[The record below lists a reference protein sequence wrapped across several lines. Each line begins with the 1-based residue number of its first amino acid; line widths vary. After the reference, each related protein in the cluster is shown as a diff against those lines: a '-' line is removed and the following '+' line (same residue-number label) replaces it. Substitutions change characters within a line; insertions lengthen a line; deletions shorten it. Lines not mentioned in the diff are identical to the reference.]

1 MALPHQSAP
10 ENRNSGH
17 VWRFADC
24 AVDELRRELRVR
36 GVPIDLEAKPWEV
49 LHQLLLHAGEVVT
62 KDEML
67 DAVWPGLTVVDNS
80 LATAISKL
88 RKALGDDSMILTVP
102 RIGYRLRV
110 PVQIQA
116 GSAVVSSDLS
126 LTPGQRVPWRDQWRL
141 VRRFEK
147 SPSSEVWLA
156 EQPKTHEYRVF
167 KFASDGEPFRAL
179 KREVTLARLLR
190 DSLGERPDFVR
201 VLEWNFDKS
210 PYFIES
216 EYVGPNLSEWAD
228 SQGGLHRIGSDHRLS
243 LLICAVQAVAAAHS
257 LDVLHKDLKPG
268 NILVAKSPD
277 GKPQIK
283 IADFGSAALLSPS
296 RLGALGIT
304 NLGFT
309 QPTDAEQ
316 DSITGTVMYM
326 APEVLGGQSP
336 TAASDVY
343 ALGVLLYQLI
353 AGDFRKP
360 LAPGWEADVSD
371 PLLREDIGVAAC
383 GDPSRRL
390 KTAAEFAERLTRLER
405 RRAEREELARAQ
417 ERAQRA
423 EHRRA
428 QARVR
433 LPWLALAAVAIVA
446 VVAVFIS
453 FKISFK
459 RSSPPTSAPAAPQ
472 FKSLAVL
479 PFQNMSSDAAIDYL
493 RLALPDEIAT
503 TLSHTS
509 GLAVRSFSASSKFDQ
524 RDIDPQKAGRE
535 MRVNSVVTGHF
546 MKQGDRLHITLEAI
560 DVESNGVLW
569 RDTMETPAQSMMAT
583 QVQISLRLRMGLVP
597 ALGASA
603 TESFTKPKNEE
614 AYDLF
619 LRGTALAFDLKSIQ
633 QAIQMLERAVKLDPD
648 YAPAW
653 HALALAYSRE
663 AHYTNGGQGSLE
675 RADAADE
682 RALALDP
689 YYVEARIGRI
699 SNRVERGDLVRAY
712 HEAEEL
718 VRRYPNKAGA
728 RFTLMYV
735 LRYAGLLQE
744 SARQC
749 DTAFS
754 VDSKNPS
761 LALRSCAVVFLL
773 QGDYAHALNFLSNYQ
788 NHFSG
793 SDYATSVSIEIL
805 LRQGKEQEALQLG
818 LAHPPQWAGYDLVLA
833 YIQHKPPPEVRA
845 LAEKAQASDDPEN
858 NYLAAGHLA
867 YAGYPD
873 SAIRMLRQAIK
884 GNYCSYPSMES
895 DPMFTSL
902 RAKPEFA
909 EIRAAGIQ
917 CQNNFLSQR

>member
-1 MALPHQSAP
+1 
-10 ENRNSGH
+10 
-17 VWRFADC
+17 
-24 AVDELRRELRVR
+24 
-36 GVPIDLEAKPWEV
+36 
-49 LHQLLLHAGEVVT
+49 LLLHAGEVVT
-62 KDEML
+62 KDELL
-67 DAVWPGLTVVDNS
+67 DAVWPGLAVVDNS

-88 RKALGDDSMILTVP
+88 RKALGDESMILTVP

-116 GSAVVSSDLS
+116 GLALVSGELS
-126 LTPGQRVPWRDQWRL
+126 LTPGERVPWRDQWRL
-141 VRRFEK
+141 VRRFDK

-228 SQGGLHRIGSDHRLS
+228 SQGGLHRIASDQRLS
-243 LLICAVQAVAAAHS
+243 LLISAVQAVAAAHS

-277 GKPQIK
+277 GTPQIK

-309 QPTDAEQ
+309 QPADGDQDA
-316 DSITGTVMYM
+316 ITGTVMYM

-343 ALGVLLYQLI
+343 ALGVLLYQLM
-353 AGDFRKP
+353 AADFRKP

-371 PLLREDIGVAAC
+371 PLLREDIADGAC
-383 GDPSRRL
+383 GDPTRRI
-390 KTAAEFAERLTRLER
+390 KTAAEFAERLASLDI
-405 RRAEREELARAQ
+405 RRAKHEELARAQ
-417 ERAQRA
+417 ERARLA
-423 EHRRA
+423 ERRRA
-428 QARVR
+428 QVRSR
-433 LPWLALAAVAIVA
+433 LPWLVIAVTLVAAVA
-446 VVAVFIS
+446 VFLGLS
-453 FKISFK
+453 
-459 RSSPPTSAPAAPQ
+459 RRWQPPAQPPAPQ
-472 FKSLAVL
+472 VKTVAVL
-479 PFQNMSSDAAIDYL
+479 PFQNASSDPGLDYL
-493 RLALPDEIAT
+493 RLALPDEIST
-503 TLSHTS
+503 FLSHTR
-509 GLAVRSFSASSKFDQ
+509 GLAVRSFATTNKYDQ
-524 RDIDPQKAGRE
+524 PGLDLQKAGRE
-535 MRVNSVVTGHF
+535 MRVSSIVTGHF
-546 MKQGDRLHITLEAI
+546 LKVGEQLQVTMEAI
-560 DVESNGVLW
+560 DVETNGVLW
-569 RDTMETPAQSMMAT
+569 RDQMEAPAQSMIAT
-583 QVQISLRLRMGLVP
+583 QVQISLRLRWGLVP

-603 TESFTKPKNEE
+603 TESLTKPKNEE

-689 YYVEARIGRI
+689 YYIEARIGRI

-718 VRRYPNKAGA
+718 VRLYPNKPGA

-735 LRYAGLLQE
+735 LRYAGLLEE
-744 SARQC
+744 SAREC

-754 VDSKNPS
+754 IDSKNPS

-773 QGDYAHALNFLSNYQ
+773 QGDYARALNFLSNYQ
-788 NHFSG
+788 NHISG
-793 SDYATSVSIEIL
+793 SDYAASVSIEIL

-818 LAHPPQWAGYDLVLA
+818 SAHPPQWAGFDLLLA
-833 YIQHKPPPEVRA
+833 YMQHKPASELNA
-845 LAEKAQASDDPEN
+845 LADKVKTSDDPEA
-858 NYLAAGHLA
+858 NYLSAGHLA

-873 SAIRMLRQAIK
+873 AAMRMLWAAIK
-884 GNYCSYPSMES
+884 GNYCSYPSMDS
-895 DPMFTSL
+895 DPMFKSL
-902 RAKPEFA
+902 RVKPEFA

-917 CQNNFLSQR
+917 CRNNFLSQR

>member
-1 MALPHQSAP
+1 VVLAHHSSRDD
-10 ENRNSGH
+10 RNSAH

-24 AVDELRRELRVR
+24 EVDELRRELRVR
-36 GVPIDLEAKPWEV
+36 GITIDLETKPWEV

-62 KDEML
+62 KDELL

-88 RKALGDDSMILTVP
+88 RKALGDESMILTVP

-110 PVQIQA
+110 PVHIQA
-116 GSAVVSSDLS
+116 GLALVSGDLS
-126 LTPGQRVPWRDQWRL
+126 LTPGERVPWRDQWRL
-141 VRRFEK
+141 VRRFDK

-210 PYFIES
+210 PYFVES
-216 EYVGPNLSEWAD
+216 EYVGPNLAEWAD
-228 SQGGLHRIGSDHRLS
+228 SQGGLHRMGTDQRLS
-243 LLICAVQAVAAAHS
+243 LFIGAVQAVAAAHS
-257 LDVLHKDLKPG
+257 LDVLHKDLKPA
-268 NILVAKSPD
+268 NILVAKGSD
-277 GKPQIK
+277 GTPQIK

-309 QPTDAEQ
+309 QPNNVEQ

-371 PLLREDIGVAAC
+371 SLLREDIGDGAC
-383 GDPSRRL
+383 GDPTRRI
-390 KTAAEFAERLTRLER
+390 KTAAEFAERLTSLDS
-405 RRAEREELARAQ
+405 RRAKREEAARAQ
-417 ERAQRA
+417 ERAQVA

-433 LPWLALAAVAIVA
+433 LPWLVLAAVAIVA

-453 FKISFK
+453 FK
-459 RSSPPTSAPAAPQ
+459 RSSPPTSPPAAPQ

-479 PFQNMSSDAAIDYL
+479 PFQNMSSDAATDYL
-493 RLALPDEIAT
+493 RLALPDEITT

-682 RALALDP
+682 RALTLDP
-689 YYVEARIGRI
+689 YYIEARIGRI

-718 VRRYPNKAGA
+718 VRLYPNKAGA

-735 LRYAGLLQE
+735 LRYAGLLEE

-788 NHFSG
+788 NHYSG
-793 SDYATSVSIEIL
+793 SDYATSVSIEIF

-833 YIQHKPPPEVRA
+833 YIQHKPASEVRA
-845 LAEKAQASDDPEN
+845 LAERVQASDDPET

-867 YAGYPD
+867 YAGYLD
-873 SAIRMLRQAIK
+873 TAMQMLRAAIK
-884 GNYCSYPSMES
+884 GNYCSYPAMDS
-895 DPMFTSL
+895 DPMFANL
-902 RAKPEFA
+902 RAKPEFV

-917 CQNNFLSQR
+917 CQNNFLSHR

>member
-1 MALPHQSAP
+1 MALPHHRATD
-10 ENRNSGH
+10 NRNSGN

-24 AVDELRRELRVR
+24 EVDELRREFRLR
-36 GVPIDLEAKPWEV
+36 GVTIDLEAKPWEV

-62 KDEML
+62 KDELL

-88 RKALGDDSMILTVP
+88 RKALGDDSIILTVP

-110 PVQIQA
+110 PVHVQA
-116 GSAVVSSDLS
+116 GPAATSTDLS
-126 LTPGQRVPWRDQWRL
+126 LTPGEYVPWRDQWRL
-141 VRRFEK
+141 VRRFDE
-147 SPSSEVWLA
+147 STSNQVWLA
-156 EQPKTHEYRVF
+156 EQPKTHECRVF
-167 KFASDGEPFRAL
+167 KFASDGESLRAL
-179 KREVTLARLLR
+179 KREVTLTRLLR

-210 PYFIES
+210 PYFVES
-216 EYVGPNLSEWAD
+216 EYVGPNLSEWAG
-228 SQGGLHRIGSDHRLS
+228 SQGGLHKIPIDLRLS
-243 LLICAVQAVAAAHS
+243 LFIRAVQAVAAAHS

-268 NILVAKSPD
+268 NILVAKTADST
-277 GKPQIK
+277 PQIK
-283 IADFGSAALLSPS
+283 IADFGSASLLSPA

-309 QPTDAEQ
+309 KPTDVDQ
-316 DSITGTVMYM
+316 DAITGTVMYM

-343 ALGVLLYQLI
+343 ALGVLLYQLL

-360 LAPGWEADVSD
+360 LAPGWESDVND
-371 PLLREDIGVAAC
+371 PLLREDIGDAAC
-383 GDPSRRL
+383 GDPHRRIQG
-390 KTAAEFAERLTRLER
+390 AAELAERLTSLDARRTRCEELARLEQRAQLAER
-405 RRAEREELARAQ
+405 RRAQVRS
-417 ERAQRA
+417 
-423 EHRRA
+423 
-428 QARVR
+428 R
-433 LPWLALAAVAIVA
+433 LPWLIVAALALVAVAT
-446 VVAVFIS
+446 FLK
-453 FKISFK
+453 F
-459 RSSPPTSAPAAPQ
+459 RTRPPSPAPRV
-472 FKSLAVL
+472 KTVAVL
-479 PFQNMSSDAAIDYL
+479 PFQNVSSDPGIDYL
-493 RLALPDEIAT
+493 RLALPDEITT
-503 TLSHTS
+503 TLSHMS
-509 GLAVRSFSASSKFDQ
+509 GLAVRPFATTTKYDQ
-524 RDIDPQKAGRE
+524 PDLDLQNAGRA
-535 MRVNSVVTGHF
+535 MHVSSIVTGHF
-546 MKQGDRLHITLEAI
+546 RKEGELLHITLEAI

-569 RDTMETPAQSMMAT
+569 RDKMEAPAQSMIAT
-583 QVQISLRLRMGLVP
+583 QVQISLRLRRGLVP
-597 ALGASA
+597 ALGASV

-633 QAIQMLERAVKLDPD
+633 QAIQMLESAVQLDPD

-689 YYVEARIGRI
+689 YYIEARIGRI

-718 VRRYPNKAGA
+718 VRRYPTKAGA

-735 LRYAGLLQE
+735 LRYAGLLEE

-754 VDSKNPS
+754 VDPKNPS

-773 QGDYAHALNFLSNYQ
+773 QGNYEHALNFLSNYQ
-788 NHFSG
+788 NHYSG

-818 LAHPPQWAGYDLVLA
+818 LAHPPKWAGYDLLLA
-833 YIQHKPPPEVRA
+833 YMQRKPASEINT
-845 LAEKAQASDDPEN
+845 LADKVKTSDDPEA
-858 NYLAAGHLA
+858 NYLSAGHLA
-867 YAGYPD
+867 YTGYPD
-873 SAIRMLRQAIK
+873 AAMRMLRVAIK

-895 DPMFTSL
+895 DPMFTNL
-902 RAKPEFA
+902 RGKPEFA
-909 EIRAAGIQ
+909 DIRAAGIQ